1 MKKHPRL
8 ILSLIMEDKRMIKRS
23 KFSTYKYL
31 GDPLN
36 IIRIF
41 NSKRVDEI
49 SLISCDKY
57 DKNHSIDF
65 EYLKLIAGEAFCPLT
80 YSGGIRSLKDAEM
93 IFSIGFEKIGLRN
106 VLHTNPEIIK
116 QISEKY
122 GSQSVV
128 IFIDYKHLENNEVEI
143 YTSNNSFFK
152 YKKRSS
158 ILDLIKKSESY
169 GAGEIVLQC
178 INREGQ
184 QNGLDLDLIK
194 EISTSTQLPIISSCG
209 MKNLTD
215 ARNAFRVGADGVMAS
230 KFFSL
235 YGKCDGVLLTYPT
248 YEEIE
253 LLK

>member
-1 MKKHPRL
+1 M
-8 ILSLIMEDKRMIKRS
+8 
-23 KFSTYKYL
+23 
-31 GDPLN
+31 
-36 IIRIF
+36 
-41 NSKRVDEI
+41 
-49 SLISCDKY
+49 
-57 DKNHSIDF
+57 
-65 EYLKLIAGEAFCPLT
+65 LKLISSLFSYLKKEKKIQVISEIFFSYLNKAKKIQVTLEIALSYLKKGKKIHVL
-80 YSGGIRSLKDAEM
+80 SGVLFLFLIIIL
-93 IFSIGFEKIGLRN
+93 FSIKGPFDSKQNDKKI
-106 VLHTNPEIIK
+106 
-116 QISEKY
+116 ISTELDGKKNY
-122 GSQSVV
+122 ESENLS
-128 IFIDYKHLENNEVEI
+128 KNNEVEI
-143 YTSNNSFFK
+143 YPSNNSFFK

-158 ILDLIKKSESY
+158 ILNLIKKAESY